1 MIKDTKPL
9 SLIEVREL
17 ITDKEEEKKELNV
30 FVKRFAKLDLKDAKK
45 LREELENS
53 GIIRIKAEHIAK
65 IIDFLPEDVSDVN
78 KIFVDTSLEENEINK
93 IIEIVKKYR

>member
-1 MIKDTKPL
+1 MIKNTIPL
-9 SLIEVREL
+9 SLTEVKEL
-17 ITDKEEEKKELNV
+17 IKDEGEEKNELKA
-30 FVKRFAKLDLKDAKK
+30 FLKKFAKLDLKDAKK
-45 LREELENS
+45 LKEELESS

-65 IIDFLPEDVSDVN
+65 ITDFLPEDASDVN

>member
-30 FVKRFAKLDLKDAKK
+30 FVKKFANLDLKDAKK

-65 IIDFLPEDVSDVN
+65 IIDFLPEDASDMN
-78 KIFVDTSLEENEINK
+78 KIFSDTSLEENEIKK

>member
-1 MIKDTKPL
+1 MIKNITPL

-17 ITDKEEEKKELNV
+17 ITDEEEKKELKA
-30 FVKRFAKLDLKDAKK
+30 FVKRFAKLDLKDARK

-53 GIIRIKAEHIAK
+53 GIIRIGAEHIAK
-65 IIDFLPEDVSDVN
+65 IIDFLPEDASDVT
-78 KIFVDTSLEENEINK
+78 KIFADTSLDENEINK

>member
-1 MIKDTKPL
+1 MIKNTTPL
-9 SLIEVREL
+9 SLVEVKEL
-17 ITDKEEEKKELNV
+17 ITDEEEEKKELKA

-45 LREELENS
+45 LREELESS
-53 GIIRIKAEHIAK
+53 GIIRIKAEHTAK
-65 IIDFLPEDVSDVN
+65 IIDFLPEDASDVN